1 MKHKYFID
9 AHKGMT
15 AVYVLALMAVYGI
28 WDSPRA
34 WLYFAVHG
42 SYGVLWILKSY
53 IFPDSQWEKSVPLWY
68 GLVSFF
74 GLALYW
80 LAPWLIISGTTS
92 EPLPWQCGIAVFV
105 YAIGVFFHFAADM
118 QKHVSLSLRPGVL
131 LTTGLWSRLRNPNY
145 FGELL
150 IYASFGIIANHY
162 STFVILGLFVASV
175 WIPNMIKKE
184 RSLSRYP
191 EFAEWKAR
199 SYLIIPGIW

>member
-28 WDSPRA
+28 WNSPRL

-53 IFPDSQWEKSVPLWY
+53 IFPDSQWEKPVPLWY

-80 LAPWLIISGTTS
+80 VAPWLIVSGHTS
-92 EPLPWQCGIAVFV
+92 EPPPWQCGIGVFV
-105 YAIGVFFHFAADM
+105 YGVGVFFHFAADM

-191 EFAEWKAR
+191 DFAAWKAR
-199 SYLIIPGIW
+199 SYLMIPGIW